1 MRLALYFLGLVAM
14 VALPTT
20 QANAGIVVPIDFSN
34 NGVVG
39 GFFDTTGGTSNQGF
53 PVGAPG
59 GTTLVDPALVP
70 GLTITAVGTS
80 TNGGT
85 LNANGQAL
93 GINSTGGGDI
103 AADIEASA
111 GEFITFTFNQD
122 VTLIEADFNNFDD
135 ATDSVSFGGITAVG
149 SALTGNI
156 LTFPA
161 GTFFAAGT
169 PIVFAEN
176 VGDGVGLAGLTIE
189 ASQVPE
195 PNSAI
200 ALLALAG
207 LVANRRRRR
216 A

>member
-1 MRLALYFLGLVAM
+1 M
-14 VALPTT
+14 VALPAT

-39 GFFDTTGGTSNQGF
+39 EFFDDIGPAVGT
-53 PVGAPG
+53 PV
-59 GTTLVDPALVP
+59 TTLVDPAMVP
-70 GLTITAVGTS
+70 GLTITAVGTAS
-80 TNGGT
+80 GGS

-93 GINSTGGGDI
+93 GINSPGGVDNP
-103 AADIEASA
+103 ADIEASF
-111 GEFITFTFNQD
+111 GESITFTFNQD
-122 VTLIEADFNNFDD
+122 VTLISADFHNVDD
-135 ATDSVSFGGITAVG
+135 SAGSTDSVSLGGITAVG
-149 SALTGNI
+149 SALGTGDI